1 MNNFQPLKF
10 FTGSSRTCARK
21 PPRNKGSSWDF
32 FRYSILN
39 YAYKSAE
46 TVASGSAESRAASEA
61 EMRAAKTV
69 SFALLLLLGRKNAQ
83 DAHHWQ
89 AAGCSVQRYKDRFS
103 HHPGPPRCASGAAVA
118 AVRCCAGGTCDS
130 PCSSIFA
137 TGPASSNLTCV
148 RATLQ
153 QAKRHCHRQGK
164 QLCSRAE
171 LASNVCCHTGC
182 TADQRYTWTR
192 DLCEGNASCQVP
204 WFNDAGRGCD
214 APGVWNSQEMQDRY
228 VLQLLDIKR
237 NGYFIELAANHP
249 TSR

>member
-1 MNNFQPLKF
+1 VFICETTP
-10 FTGSSRTCARK
+10 TGRPRSRPRVLPISLSIISTPASSR
-21 PPRNKGSSWDF
+21 
-32 FRYSILN
+32 
-39 YAYKSAE
+39 SAGFAMQR
-46 TVASGSAESRAASEA
+46 TA
-61 EMRAAKTV
+61 V
-69 SFALLLLLGRKNAQ
+69 SFALLLLLGRTNAQ